1 MAKEQGLSDAD
12 IDLGTLARGDLADP
26 AIAEAAFALEP
37 NKVSEPVTG
46 KLGNV
51 VLLRVTAVQPG
62 NTPTLEG
69 AKAGLEKTLVKER
82 ASSVILDLHDKIE
95 DLLAS
100 GATLAEIADKLKLNY
115 QAVDQVD
122 REGRKPDGTTVTL
135 PQQTELLNA
144 VFATDAGVENDPID
158 AQDDGVI
165 WYEVLGVEPE
175 QLKPFDQVKDEVAK
189 DWRAEE
195 ARAKA
200 AKHAQDLV
208 ASLNSGKTLEDIAK
222 DLNVEVLTSDPLKRK
237 SITVNVLPASVEQA
251 FALPE
256 KGYGSGPSG
265 VEEGR
270 IVFQVDKVTPP
281 EPLGEKELERI
292 KQQIEL
298 LLSQDATDE
307 YSVALEQRY
316 GVTVNQKALAKLA
329 GSDEEP

>member
-12 IDLGTLARGDLADP
+12 IDLGTLARADLADP
-26 AIAEAAFALEP
+26 TIAEAAFTLEP

-62 NTPTLEG
+62 NTPTFEG
-69 AKAGLEKTLVKER
+69 AKAGIEKALVKER
-82 ASSVILDLHDKIE
+82 ASSLILDLHDKIE

-100 GATLAEIADKLKLNY
+100 GATLAEIADKLKLSY
-115 QAVDQVD
+115 QSVDQIN
-122 REGRKPDGTTVTL
+122 REGRKPDGTSVTL
-135 PQQTELLNA
+135 PQQTELLTA

-158 AQDDGVI
+158 AQDHGVV

-175 QLKPFDQVKDEVAK
+175 QLKPFDKVKDEAAK
-189 DWRAEE
+189 DWRSDE

-200 AKHAQDLV
+200 AKYAQDLV
-208 ASLNSGKTLEDIAK
+208 NSLSGGKTLEDIAK
-222 DLNVEVLTSDPLKRK
+222 DLNVEILTSDPLKRK

-256 KGYGSGPSG
+256 KGYGSGPSA

-270 IVFQVDKVTPP
+270 IIFQVDKVTPP
-281 EPLGEKELERI
+281 AALGEKELERL

>member
-1 MAKEQGLSDAD
+1 L
-12 IDLGTLARGDLADP
+12 
-26 AIAEAAFALEP
+26 
-37 NKVSEPVTG
+37 
-46 KLGNV
+46 
-51 VLLRVTAVQPG
+51 
-62 NTPTLEG
+62 
-69 AKAGLEKTLVKER
+69 
-82 ASSVILDLHDKIE
+82 
-95 DLLAS
+95 
-100 GATLAEIADKLKLNY
+100 
-115 QAVDQVD
+115 
-122 REGRKPDGTTVTL
+122 VTL
-135 PQQTELLNA
+135 PQQAELLNA

-158 AQDDGVI
+158 AQDDGVV

-175 QLKPFDQVKDEVAK
+175 QLKPFDQVKDEAAK
-189 DWRAEE
+189 DWRADE

-200 AKHAQDLV
+200 AKYAQDLV
-208 ASLNSGKTLEDIAK
+208 NSLSGGKTLEDVAK

-281 EPLGEKELERI
+281 AALDPKELERL

-298 LLSQDATDE
+298 LVSQDATDE

-329 GSDEEP
+329 GSDEEQ

>member
-1 MAKEQGLSDAD
+1 VVAKFWL
-12 IDLGTLARGDLADP
+12 
-26 AIAEAAFALEP
+26 
-37 NKVSEPVTG
+37 
-46 KLGNV
+46 
-51 VLLRVTAVQPG
+51 
-62 NTPTLEG
+62 
-69 AKAGLEKTLVKER
+69 
-82 ASSVILDLHDKIE
+82 
-95 DLLAS
+95 
-100 GATLAEIADKLKLNY
+100 
-115 QAVDQVD
+115 
-122 REGRKPDGTTVTL
+122 
-135 PQQTELLNA
+135 
-144 VFATDAGVENDPID
+144 AGV
-158 AQDDGVI
+158 
-165 WYEVLGVEPE
+165 
-175 QLKPFDQVKDEVAK
+175 
-189 DWRAEE
+189 

-200 AKHAQDLV
+200 AKYAQDLV

-270 IVFQVDKVTPP
+270 IIFQVDKVTPP
-281 EPLGEKELERI
+281 AALGEKELERL